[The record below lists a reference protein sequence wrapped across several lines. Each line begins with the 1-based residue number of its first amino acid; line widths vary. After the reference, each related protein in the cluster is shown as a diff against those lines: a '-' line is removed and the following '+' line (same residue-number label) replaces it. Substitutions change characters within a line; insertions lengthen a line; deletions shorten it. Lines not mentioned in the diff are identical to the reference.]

1 MIHVLMFHSIGLEK
15 SDWSRRML
23 SVPLDHF
30 IYFCDHIVSKGY
42 ETIFLDQWQH
52 EVTNSTHDNNKYIV
66 LTFDDGYLD
75 NWVYLYPLLKKYN
88 LKATIFINP
97 EFVDPREKPRYTLE
111 DVSAGKVNSTEL
123 KNKGFMSWNEMRIME
138 KSGLVDI
145 QSHSM
150 THNRYFCDRE
160 IIDIFTGEEFS
171 YDWLPWI
178 KYKDEK
184 PFYMSRNL
192 LKNIPIGTPIF
203 KNDRSLKI
211 KRYFPPDEVIEYAQ
225 CETNKML
232 RNNNGLTRNGRLQ
245 LVERLKSFNYNSD
258 GVYESDSQQLK
269 RYEYELCES
278 KSVIEQMLSK
288 KVDFLCWPGGGY
300 NKRSIELSIKAGY
313 KASTVKPSDYSIT
326 AYGTQEYK
334 RIRRIG
340 MSSNI
345 NSSERLILKPYKNAL
360 VECMREQSGGTILK
374 NILRIKRHSLYY
386 FLKFFT

>member
-1 MIHVLMFHSIGLEK
+1 
-15 SDWSRRML
+15 
-23 SVPLDHF
+23 
-30 IYFCDHIVSKGY
+30 
-42 ETIFLDQWQH
+42 
-52 EVTNSTHDNNKYIV
+52 
-66 LTFDDGYLD
+66 
-75 NWVYLYPLLKKYN
+75 
-88 LKATIFINP
+88 
-97 EFVDPREKPRYTLE
+97 
-111 DVSAGKVNSTEL
+111 
-123 KNKGFMSWNEMRIME
+123 
-138 KSGLVDI
+138 
-145 QSHSM
+145 
-150 THNRYFCDRE
+150 
-160 IIDIFTGEEFS
+160 
-171 YDWLPWI
+171 
-178 KYKDEK
+178 
-184 PFYMSRNL
+184 MSRNL